1 MGYSVFVLSYPIG
14 KQLGE
19 TEPLKQG
26 QAAAKE
32 LTQAIRYL
40 TNHQKELAIC
50 MDDYAIFGFSAGGLM
65 TTAYSFA
72 SYADCCHNHHLPRPK
87 AIFPM
92 YGLDCFESYLPYRSS
107 SFILAHIA
115 SQRALSWHLP
125 PALFIL

>member
-1 MGYSVFVLSYPIG
+1 MELHKMGYSVFVLSYPIG

-72 SYADCCHNHHLPRPK
+72 S
-87 AIFPM
+87 
-92 YGLDCFESYLPYRSS
+92 
-107 SFILAHIA
+107 
-115 SQRALSWHLP
+115 
-125 PALFIL
+125 